1 METAS
6 ESAAVPAST
15 TRTVLELIEGFMREN
30 AVLSAVGVLT
40 TLVVPIQDVLLP
52 HLTGRVVNAI
62 RAQKKTGG
70 GRGAVTAAFL
80 AVGIAVAAIQVAFVG
95 MDFVDAKLVPAL
107 QTHVRRRMLACV
119 LDANDTKQAGE
130 LETGDLIAKFVKVPL
145 AVSNWF
151 ETLKAMVPNALVYVA
166 ATVYFAWIDLRL
178 GAGMALAVLVTF
190 LSMAFNL
197 RRCGAVSTLRD
208 AAMNDLQERIDEVL
222 HNLPAVFAGNQKL
235 QERAAVWPLEERFE
249 RLYYDTMVCSTH
261 VKLWMVPAAV
271 GIVGFVLWRC
281 HALLRSGR
289 IDIGQLVSIFAVVL
303 YMMVSMMRLV
313 QHSRT
318 LVFYWG
324 IIQASLD
331 ALACETVR
339 KSLIKPFEKRFIKS
353 SEGPEGRPEGPEG
366 PSRSPSGPPPILEFE
381 HVTYSH
387 AGAPRPVFAD
397 LSLAIAPGERLAV
410 VGEMGSGKSTLVRL
424 LLFLAEPSEGRLLLH
439 GRPYAD
445 LGAERVRAAF
455 GYVPQSAPLFD
466 RTILENVRYGLPPDR
481 PRPSEADVWAAAKE
495 LGVDGI
501 LASLPR
507 GLATPVGKAGS
518 RISGGQ
524 RQAVWLVRMLLLDPE
539 IVVLDEPTSAM
550 DPDSRAAVAAAIAR
564 LRGTVVFVTHDP
576 KLVATAATTTFRLT
590 VSPPRHPP
598 TVAVTANS

>member
-1 METAS
+1 MEWKETAQVAMETA
-6 ESAAVPAST
+6 PAST
-15 TRTVLELIEGFMREN
+15 TRTVLELIEGFVREN
-30 AVLSAVGVLT
+30 AALSAVGILT

-62 RAQKKTGG
+62 RAQKKAG

-190 LSMAFNL
+190 ASMWFNL
-197 RRCGAVSTLRD
+197 RRCGAVSTRRD

-249 RLYYDTMVCSTH
+249 RLYYETMVCSTH

-331 ALACETVR
+331 ALTCEPFR
-339 KSLIKPFEKRFIKS
+339 KSLIKSPEGRP
-353 SEGPEGRPEGPEG
+353 EGPEGRPDGMPEG

-381 HVTYSH
+381 HVSYSH

-466 RTILENVRYGLPPDR
+466 RSILENVRYGLPPDR
-481 PRPSEADVWAAAKE
+481 PRPTEADAWAAARE

-501 LASLPR
+501 LSSLPR

-564 LRGTVVFVTHDP
+564 LRSTVVFVTHDP
-576 KLVATAATTTFRLT
+576 KLVAAAATKTFDLNLFSAAAT
-590 VSPPRHPP
+590 VGG
-598 TVAVTANS
+598 